1 MSKHLSLEDKLEI
14 RRLLKEK
21 RTQEYI
27 GKVLWRDQGTI
38 SREISRNKVN
48 GYYYPLEA
56 DKKYKRRRT
65 LANKKNSKLL
75 KDEVLREEIIRKICS
90 KEEDRSPDTIAGRLK
105 EEGKKYVVSN
115 TIYKYIYEHEP
126 WLRRHLRYKKWYKPR
141 GTKEL
146 RKIRTNKRDI
156 QERDSI
162 IEERTRIWDIEIDTV
177 VSKWR
182 RWRLF
187 TAFDRTSRLSWIRK
201 LQNGRAKEV
210 YKTIVS
216 TFTNEKIVSITSD
229 NWLEFS
235 DWELAELELQV
246 PIYFA
251 RPYHSWERWTNENGN
266 RCIRKRIPKRKEFST
281 ITEEEVSKIEH
292 MINNKPRKIFNYRTP
307 FEVHYWKKTRFFS

>member
-1 MSKHLSLEDKLEI
+1 MSKHLSIEEKLEI
-14 RRLLKEK
+14 RRLRKEK

-27 GKVLWRDQGTI
+27 WEVLWRDQWTI

-56 DKKYKRRRT
+56 DKKYKRRRI

-75 KDEVLREEIIRKICS
+75 KDVWLREEIIKRIKS
-90 KEEDRSPDTIAGRLK
+90 KNEDRSPDTIAGRLR
-105 EEGKKYVVSN
+105 EEGRRYVVSN

-126 WLRRHLRYKKWYKPR
+126 WLRKYLRYKKWYKKR
-141 GTKEL
+141 WTKKL

-156 QERDSI
+156 REREKV

-187 TAFDRTSRLSWIRK
+187 TAFDRRSRLSWIRK
-201 LQNGRAKEV
+201 LESGRAEEV
-210 YKTIVS
+210 YNTMVTVFS
-216 TFTNEKIVSITSD
+216 GEKIFSITSD
-229 NWLEFS
+229 NGKEFS
-235 DWELAELELQV
+235 DWELAEMELQV

-251 RPYHSWERWTNENGN
+251 RPYHSWERWTNENWN
-266 RCIRKRIPKRKEFST
+266 RCIRKRVPK
-281 ITEEEVSKIEH
+281 
-292 MINNKPRKIFNYRTP
+292 
-307 FEVHYWKKTRFFS
+307 KKTSQLSQKKKSQRLNIW

>member
-1 MSKHLSLEDKLEI
+1 MSKHLSIEEKLEI
-14 RRLLKEK
+14 RRLIKEK

-27 GKVLWRDQGTI
+27 GKVLGRDQGTI

-56 DKKYKRRRT
+56 EKKYKKRRV

-75 KDEVLREEIIRKICS
+75 KDEWLREEIIKRISS

-115 TIYKYIYEHEP
+115 TIYKYIYEYEP
-126 WLRRHLRYKKWYKPR
+126 WLRKHLRYKKWYR
-141 GTKEL
+141 ARWTKEL

-156 QERDSI
+156 RERDKI
-162 IEERTRIWDIEIDTV
+162 IEERTRIWDIEVDTV
-177 VSKWR
+177 VSKGR

-187 TAFDRTSRLSWIRK
+187 TAFDRTSRLSWIRR
-201 LQNGRAKEV
+201 LESGRSEEI
-210 YKTIVS
+210 YNTMVS
-216 TFTNEKIVSITSD
+216 TFSWVNIRTITAD
-229 NWLEFS
+229 NGREFS
-235 DWELAELELQV
+235 DWELAEMKLQV

-266 RCIRKRIPKRKEFST
+266 RCIRKRVPKRKDFSN
-281 ITEEEVSKIEH
+281 ITEEEVLQIET
-292 MINNKPRKIFNYRTP
+292 MLNNKPRKIFNYRTP
-307 FEVHYWKKTRFFS
+307 FEVHYWKKTKFFT